1 MTANR
6 TLAKQRGLSEQ
17 AIQYIDQLHDLLE
30 KLVASYTLDVDY
42 HEALKLVE
50 SVEFDL
56 QRLWQFSEDRRYHT
70 WRNKLAQRWM
80 DLTWVGRTFRCNETG
95 VIKVI
100 DRLVVIERCL
110 IQVGDGILDLGVA
123 GGYHRIVGNI
133 TEMTNMEKVA

>member
-1 MTANR
+1 M
-6 TLAKQRGLSEQ
+6 
-17 AIQYIDQLHDLLE
+17 
-30 KLVASYTLDVDY
+30 
-42 HEALKLVE
+42 E

-56 QRLWQFSEDRRYHT
+56 QRLWKFSEDRRYHT
-70 WRNKLAQRWM
+70 WRNKLARRWM

-100 DRLVVIERCL
+100 DRSVVIERCL

-133 TEMTNMEKVA
+133 TEITNTEKAA